1 MWAAAVLLIGL
12 AFATPQEDLTLAAN
26 AEAPESVR
34 LEAFDRLVRA
44 GATNMALVSQ
54 TATDPEADT
63 RARWV
68 SIRALGMVRGDRARG
83 ALVSLLD
90 DPQPAIRAATTQALG
105 DLGDRQTAGKIAAK
119 LQDPAIIVRAAA
131 AEALGK
137 LAQASTVPALSQ
149 ALLDRDNF
157 YRGSSLWVRRH
168 YVDSLG
174 QIGSRDAIPALLRAL
189 EDADPLVSN
198 AAVGAFE
205 DIAGFSYAEGRD
217 LERQR
222 EAWRRWAQA
231 QL

>member
-1 MWAAAVLLIGL
+1 MWAAALLLISL
-12 AFATPQEDLTLAAN
+12 AAATPQEDLTLAAN
-26 AEAPESVR
+26 PEAPESVR

-44 GATNMALVSQ
+44 GATDMALVSQ
-54 TATDPEADT
+54 TALDAEADT

-68 SIRALGMVRGDRARG
+68 SIRVLGMVRGDRARA

-90 DPQPAIRAATTQALG
+90 DPQPAIRAASTQALG
-105 DLGDRQTAGKIAAK
+105 DLGDRGAAGKIASK
-119 LQDPAIIVRAAA
+119 LQDPAIIVRAGA

-137 LAQASTVPALSQ
+137 LADASTVPALTQ
-149 ALLDRDNF
+149 ALIARDNY

-174 QIGSRDAIPALLRAL
+174 QIGSREAIPALMRAL
-189 EDADPLVSN
+189 DDPDPLVSN

-217 LERQR
+217 LDRQR
-222 EAWRRWAQA
+222 QAWRRWSQA